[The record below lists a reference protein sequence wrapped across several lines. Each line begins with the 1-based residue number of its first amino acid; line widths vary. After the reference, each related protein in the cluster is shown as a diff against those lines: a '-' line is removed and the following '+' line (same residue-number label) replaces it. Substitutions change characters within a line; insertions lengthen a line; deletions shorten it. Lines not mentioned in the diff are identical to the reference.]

1 MTRNNI
7 VAMPIDKGNVK
18 WNILYQVEMATRVVN
33 VKNSIYSHLSRF
45 EIKLSTASIAV
56 QLGCRRY
63 VSCSLHCP
71 CFITSPVWLSCLE
84 ERKKK
89 TGLMW
94 RRHWEFTVSAL
105 IQGSSGNG
113 FTSLGQQCPTVY
125 AWLSGFLFISR
136 IKTKIFLHFLSHQFY
151 FS

>member
-7 VAMPIDKGNVK
+7 VAMPIDKGIVK

-33 VKNSIYSHLSRF
+33 VKNSIYSHLGRF
-45 EIKLSTASIAV
+45 EIKLSTASTAV

-71 CFITSPVWLSCLE
+71 CFIMSPVWLSCLE
-84 ERKKK
+84 ERKKNWAHVEE
-89 TGLMW
+89 TL
-94 RRHWEFTVSAL
+94 RIHRQCF
-105 IQGSSGNG
+105 IQGSGGDG

-136 IKTKIFLHFLSHQFY
+136 IKMKIFLHFLSHQFY